1 MRAKQQLEGSAV
13 PQKICRWNECKLASK
28 ATIQRRIAHRNEG
41 YQKRLLKVKV
51 QHRKHHRKKSGG
63 RRRQK
68 SDSLGYY
75 AVLRGHGRMGQG
87 LQVIS
92 QPHSVGKVQL
102 RQQHGWNWT
111 RRLLS
116 YKLGV
121 ETGTGTEESQWNQWT
136 QRPIGSW
143 TSLSGGGLWSVWRCW
158 DMYHVYYV
166 YV

>member
-1 MRAKQQLEGSAV
+1 
-13 PQKICRWNECKLASK
+13 
-28 ATIQRRIAHRNEG
+28 
-41 YQKRLLKVKV
+41 
-51 QHRKHHRKKSGG
+51 
-63 RRRQK
+63 
-68 SDSLGYY
+68 
-75 AVLRGHGRMGQG
+75 MGQS
-87 LQVIS
+87 LQFIS
-92 QPHSVGKVQL
+92 QPHNVGKVQL

-111 RRLLS
+111 GGLLS
-116 YKLGV
+116 DKPGV